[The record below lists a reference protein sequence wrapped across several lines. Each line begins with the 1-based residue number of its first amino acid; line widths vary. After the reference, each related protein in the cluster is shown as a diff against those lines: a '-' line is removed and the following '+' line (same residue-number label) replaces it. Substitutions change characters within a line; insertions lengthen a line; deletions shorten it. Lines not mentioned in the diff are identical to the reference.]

1 MDYKAHITRPENQ
14 VNNMDI
20 TQLSRIE
27 KYEIMVERLASLGIY
42 IRLYSNSLQNIQH
55 PDGEHTYR
63 KDATKAQ
70 KLLEDDKKL
79 PQDLLD
85 RLAYYKPIIDKIINE
100 E

>member
-1 MDYKAHITRPENQ
+1 MIKANINVPKLNTKKLNKKEN
-14 VNNMDI
+14 
-20 TQLSRIE
+20 E

-63 KDATKAQ
+63 KDATEAQ

>member
-55 PDGEHTYR
+55 PDGG
-63 KDATKAQ
+63 A
-70 KLLEDDKKL
+70 
-79 PQDLLD
+79 
-85 RLAYYKPIIDKIINE
+85 
-100 E
+100 